1 MSTRTA
7 TQYGALA
14 GMVIGGFAITI
25 TPRPGVGGII
35 GMMVVAIVIPVLIIY
50 QAGKR

>member
-14 GMVIGGFAITI
+14 GMVIGAFAIAI
-25 TPRPGVGGII
+25 TPSPGAGGII
-35 GMMVVAIVIPVLIIY
+35 GMMVVAIAIPVLIIY
-50 QAGKR
+50 QAGKK